1 MPELEAL
8 RSAWEPRG
16 VRFIALSLEPDP
28 ERVRRGAKDFGVTMP
43 IAIADGE
50 VLAPL
55 KVKQVPSTVFID
67 AQGIIRMTASGE
79 HDRRFFE
86 RRLKQ
91 LTAEGR

>member
-1 MPELEAL
+1 LPELEAL
-8 RSAWEPRG
+8 RSTWEPRG

-28 ERVRRGAKDFGVTMP
+28 ERVRRGAKEFGVTMP

-55 KVKQVPSTVFID
+55 KVRQVPSTVFID
-67 AQGIIRMTASGE
+67 AQGVIRMTASGE

-91 LTAEGR
+91 LTAEER

>member
-1 MPELEAL
+1 LPELEAL
-8 RSAWEPRG
+8 RSTWEPRG

-28 ERVRRGAKDFGVTMP
+28 EKVKRGAKEFGVTMP
-43 IAIADGE
+43 VAIADGE

-55 KVKQVPSTVFID
+55 KANQVPSTVFID
-67 AQGIIRMTASGE
+67 SQGVIRMTAAGG

-91 LTAEGR
+91 LTAQER